1 MTKIAQSISTISVS
15 IDTEHAG
22 CVRIEAV
29 TPADLEAALYLIEQ
43 TARRRF
49 NCHTSAQGHRT
60 VRVASVDL
68 PFELVHAAVA
78 DDARLAEV
86 SAEVQHVWDKQIAQE
101 QVLKG
106 PAPAFCIAV
115 IAASG
120 GKLCLTFGQP
130 TCFSAQEL
138 MPVTHFKALARAT
151 SYCGRTRTFDL
162 ARSTPSQRAKALET
176 AEKLSRSTKKTTRE
190 DIAARRKVRAAAKA
204 NATGNL
210 HMDYAEAMEDFGKE
224 QADEWL
230 SQGRL
235 LVDRETVAP
244 Y

>member
-1 MTKIAQSISTISVS
+1 MTKIAQSNSIISVS
-15 IDTEHAG
+15 VDTEHAG

-43 TARRRF
+43 AARRRF
-49 NCHTSAQGHRT
+49 KCHTSAQGHRT
-60 VRVASVDL
+60 VCVASVDL
-68 PFELVHAAVA
+68 PLELVHAAVA
-78 DDARLAEV
+78 DDIRLAVV
-86 SAEVQHVWDKQIAQE
+86 SAEVRQVWDKQIAQE
-101 QVLKG
+101 EVLKG
-106 PAPAFCIAV
+106 PAPAFCTAV

-151 SYCGRTRTFDL
+151 SYCGRTGTFDL

-190 DIAARRKVRAAAKA
+190 DIAARRKMRAATKE

-210 HMDYAEAMEDFGKE
+210 HMDYDEAMEDFGKE